1 MKKEKFNSILI
12 GLILS
17 FTVVFLFSFLT
28 IFNKNFIRRYLDK
41 TNYYETK
48 YNNIVEEI
56 SYLDN
61 QYVYELTKEDVKE
74 DINFYISNNFENTI
88 IHRFDN
94 KDINDIYN
102 KNIKIDNYFIE
113 HNNYNTIKIICIVVM
128 IALIIITFELY
139 LNLKCEVYNF
149 LVMSGIFGLII
160 NYLLYKNIYF
170 GLDIVDY
177 MYNKYMLYYLI
188 ANIVQIALSIYLYF
202 SINKVTVK
210 KR

>member
-1 MKKEKFNSILI
+1 MEKALHSTKK
-12 GLILS
+12 
-17 FTVVFLFSFLT
+17 
-28 IFNKNFIRRYLDK
+28 
-41 TNYYETK
+41 
-48 YNNIVEEI
+48 
-56 SYLDN
+56 
-61 QYVYELTKEDVKE
+61 
-74 DINFYISNNFENTI
+74 YIP
-88 IHRFDN
+88 
-94 KDINDIYN
+94 
-102 KNIKIDNYFIE
+102 YFIIGPLFKVIE
-113 HNNYNTIKIICIVVM
+113 VIFELLTPFLMKYIVIALIVM